1 MITRIKRLLLS
12 TAAVMGLLIPVMVP
26 AVARAQTTGDI
37 GKNFCQGADI
47 TLGTGTGAAATC
59 DTADAETKV
68 NTTVKNA
75 LNLFSAVVGI
85 LSVVMI
91 IIGGVKYITSGG
103 ESGKVTSAKDS
114 ILFAVVG
121 LIVVALAQ
129 LIVRFVLQRFGN
141 PT

>member
-1 MITRIKRLLLS
+1 MIKKLKRLVVGFTASAALLMPL
-12 TAAVMGLLIPVMVP
+12 AIPV
-26 AVARAQTTGDI
+26 AVHAQTTEDI

-47 TLGTGTGAAATC
+47 TLGTGTGSSATC
-59 DTADAETKV
+59 DTKDAESKV
-68 NTTVKNA
+68 NTTVKNS
-75 LNLFSAVVGI
+75 LNLFSAIVGI